1 MKREVSYRVYVPGGN
16 NTAFV
21 LGTNYSLDER
31 IKINNKIMESDSSIE
46 QVGFLG
52 DNKDSPELVMAGGEF
67 CGNATRSAVYYY
79 LNGKDGNMTL
89 KVNQKDYI
97 QAGVKD
103 GDAWCEIPL
112 CFDRN
117 IVESI
122 DDGIYQVNM
131 KGMTSIVVLEDKAT
145 LYLNNK
151 QTIKD
156 EAMSLIKK
164 YNLQNSEAVGVMF
177 LEKLNDLLKINPIVW
192 VRDINTLFY
201 ETACGSGTTA
211 TVIVKS
217 YLQNA
222 DISMDILQPSS
233 YVITVTIKHEKEA
246 EFKAII
252 SGKVLTDGIDRKV
265 CVE

>member
-52 DNKDSPELVMAGGEF
+52 DKDSPELVMAGGEF

-79 LNGKDGNMTL
+79 LNGKDGSMTL

-103 GDAWCEIPL
+103 GEAWCEIPL
-112 CFDRN
+112 ICDGN
-117 IVESI
+117 IVENI
-122 DDGIYQVNM
+122 DAGIYQVNM
-131 KGMTSIVVLEDKAT
+131 KGMKSIVVQEDKAT

-151 QTIKD
+151 ETIKD
-156 EAMSLIKK
+156 EAMKLIKK

-177 LEKLNDLLKINPIVW
+177 LEKVNHLLKINPIVW

-211 TVIVKS
+211 TAIVKS

-222 DISMDILQPSS
+222 DISLDILQPSS
-233 YVITVTIKHEKEA
+233 HVITAKIKHEKES
-246 EFKAII
+246 EFKGVI
-252 SGKVLTDGIDRKV
+252 SGKVLTDGIDRIA
-265 CVE
+265 CLE